1 MSWIWWRVVRP
12 LQWHWAGWRERRVS
26 GNIEGKTGMF
36 PGKEDTMASKG
47 SNTGGTSGTSPGSK
61 GGQGGTGP
69 GRPGT
74 AGGTGGTG
82 NDPGTKGDGV
92 KN

>member
-1 MSWIWWRVVRP
+1 M
-12 LQWHWAGWRERRVS
+12 
-26 GNIEGKTGMF
+26 GKDGQND
-36 PGKEDTMASKG
+36 GG
-47 SNTGGTSGTSPGSK
+47 RGGTGPGTK

-74 AGGTGGTG
+74 AGGSGGTG